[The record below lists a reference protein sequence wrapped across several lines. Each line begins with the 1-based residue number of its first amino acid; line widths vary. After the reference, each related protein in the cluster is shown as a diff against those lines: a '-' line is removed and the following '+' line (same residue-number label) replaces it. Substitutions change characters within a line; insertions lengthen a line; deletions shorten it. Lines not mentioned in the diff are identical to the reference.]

1 MNRDK
6 VKVAQ
11 IEVCETAKKM
21 SSSGLVAGTWGNISA
36 RVDDEYMVI
45 TPSGMDY
52 DRLFPED
59 MVLVN
64 MKTFEYEGKLKPS
77 VEVPVHAAVYLDRE
91 TVNGIIH
98 PMVWEEVRRRLRRAG
113 EEGASLAVVEAAL
126 PGEKVHDI
134 YDEMW
139 YVYTSRENRIRRLM
153 EGRGYTRE
161 KCESIM
167 ASQLSDEAFRRLCD
181 FEIDNNGSLEEVK
194 EQIRSRLENRGFTT

>member
-1 MNRDK
+1 MSKKPFVIGITGGVGSGKSCVLELIQELCGARLLLAD
-6 VKVAQ
+6 Q
-11 IEVCETAKKM
+11 IAHDLMEPGKPGYQAVVQA
-21 SSSGLVAGTWGNISA
+21 LGTDFLADDGTIDRKRLAELIFGKREA
-36 RVDDEYMVI
+36 RKTVD
-45 TPSGMDY
+45 
-52 DRLFPED
+52 
-59 MVLVN
+59 
-64 MKTFEYEGKLKPS
+64 
-77 VEVPVHAAVYLDRE
+77 
-91 TVNGIIH
+91 GIIH
-98 PMVWEEVRRRLRRAG
+98 PMVWKEICHEIRNAEEAVV
-113 EEGASLAVVEAAL
+113 VVEAAL
-126 PGEKVHDI
+126 PDEKVHDI

>member
-1 MNRDK
+1 MGHHPFVIGVTGGVGSGKSVVLRMLEEQYGARLLMADDLAHQLMEPGK
-6 VKVAQ
+6 PAYEALIKALGTGFLGADGD
-11 IEVCETAKKM
+11 IDRKALASLIFSDETA
-21 SSSGLVAGTWGNISA
+21 
-36 RVDDEYMVI
+36 
-45 TPSGMDY
+45 
-52 DRLFPED
+52 
-59 MVLVN
+59 
-64 MKTFEYEGKLKPS
+64 
-77 VEVPVHAAVYLDRE
+77 RE
-91 TVNGIIH
+91 TVDGIVH
-98 PMVWEEVRRRLRRAG
+98 PLVWAEVRRQIFQA
-113 EEGASLAVVEAAL
+113 EEDGLSLVAVEAAL
-126 PGEKVHDI
+126 PDEKVHDI